1 MNSFRKIL
9 VATDGSDASLKA
21 ARTAIAL
28 AAQPGS
34 ELVVVHIVDDEVV
47 KDLARA
53 LGKDEKDARSAITD
67 SARKYLAE
75 IERLA
80 QQSSVACRGVV
91 EHGTPYDAILN
102 LAEGE
107 KVDLVVMGKT
117 GRRGLRRALAGSV
130 TRRVI
135 DLAETSVLV
144 VR

>member
-9 VATDGSDASLKA
+9 VATDGSEASSKA
-21 ARTAIAL
+21 ARTAIPL
-28 AAQPGS
+28 AMRPGS
-34 ELVVVHIVDDEVV
+34 ELLAVHVVDDEVV

-53 LGKDEKDARSAITD
+53 LGKDESDARSAMIE
-67 SARKYLAE
+67 SARKYIAE
-75 IERLA
+75 IEKLS

-91 EHGTPYDAILN
+91 EHGTPYEAILK
-102 LAEGE
+102 LAEKE

-144 VR
+144 VK

>member
-1 MNSFRKIL
+1 MNSFHKIL
-9 VATDGSDASLKA
+9 VATDGSEASLKA
-21 ARTAIAL
+21 ARTAIAV

-34 ELVVVHIVDDEVV
+34 ELLVAHVVDDEVV

-53 LGKDEKDARSAITD
+53 LGKDEKDARSALTD
-67 SARKYLAE
+67 SARKYVAE
-75 IERLA
+75 IEKLA
-80 QQSSVACRGVV
+80 QPSSVACRGII
-91 EHGTPYDAILN
+91 EHGTPYEAILK
-102 LAEGE
+102 LAERE

-144 VR
+144 VK